1 MKFIT
6 NFTKTILIISI
17 ISASMCLNLL
27 RRKSKTKNP
36 LELTLAADVQAAIPK
51 IKAMADQQ
59 VAAARKLLTTP
70 GPEAA
75 HILKTA
81 ALLLKT
87 NWQNNNIKEN
97 EKNDSN
103 FNRSIN
109 GGIWAGRATG
119 TDEENT
125 RMQTTRLA
133 KVANDNS
140 PAPMDRAGVLAVLG
154 DIGTAVFD
162 CDKSK
167 EASDPKQKGYCNIA
181 RSFAGVFSLN
191 LEEFLAMGNTAKS
204 KRGGSIIAPRKKDGP
219 NGKERDNA
227 PDAQTGG
234 IKLDARSGLLTQGT
248 DASGFS
254 AKWPW
259 QMIPKK
265 YLTTCEEPWAGHYS
279 GSIVEVLFM
288 LDMFTKADQA
298 IGRDDPLKSFVET
311 GGLLNNKYRRCKA
324 ALAASFLI
332 SIGYH
337 SAIEVKPTIWMYL
350 GHAKPKIFTNDS
362 AAGDCD
368 TKSTSDIVG
377 LMSECSA

>member
-119 TDEENT
+119 TDE
-125 RMQTTRLA
+125 
-133 KVANDNS
+133 K
-140 PAPMDRAGVLAVLG
+140 
-154 DIGTAVFD
+154 
-162 CDKSK
+162 
-167 EASDPKQKGYCNIA
+167 
-181 RSFAGVFSLN
+181 
-191 LEEFLAMGNTAKS
+191 
-204 KRGGSIIAPRKKDGP
+204 
-219 NGKERDNA
+219 
-227 PDAQTGG
+227 
-234 IKLDARSGLLTQGT
+234 
-248 DASGFS
+248 
-254 AKWPW
+254 
-259 QMIPKK
+259 
-265 YLTTCEEPWAGHYS
+265 H
-279 GSIVEVLFM
+279 
-288 LDMFTKADQA
+288 
-298 IGRDDPLKSFVET
+298 
-311 GGLLNNKYRRCKA
+311 
-324 ALAASFLI
+324 
-332 SIGYH
+332 
-337 SAIEVKPTIWMYL
+337 
-350 GHAKPKIFTNDS
+350 
-362 AAGDCD
+362 
-368 TKSTSDIVG
+368 
-377 LMSECSA
+377 